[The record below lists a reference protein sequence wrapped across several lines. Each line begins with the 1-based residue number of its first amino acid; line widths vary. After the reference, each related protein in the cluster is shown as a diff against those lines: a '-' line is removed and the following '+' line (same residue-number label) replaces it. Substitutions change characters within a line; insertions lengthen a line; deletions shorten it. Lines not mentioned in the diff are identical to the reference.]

1 MKITQNQYFNKSKSL
16 NRGNKFNI
24 PYEPNYEAK
33 YTCDI
38 SNGYIQSK
46 NLSLFQGVSE
56 ELDCGGNSTFE
67 YAYFLLT
74 NPNKSN
80 VNIYVKNSLISN
92 LSPSPIIVRAFY
104 CVEYVVGNLEKSNF
118 ITITNSNSSGTL
130 PQGKI
135 LFGNDLEKVSGI
147 YGQNLIIS
155 PYNMFNFAE
164 NGGIIISPGFSYL
177 FEISCVNI
185 DITSNFTMSFSWW
198 EENMPSFMD

>member
-24 PYEPNYEAK
+24 PYEPNYETK

-92 LSPSPIIVRAFY
+92 LSPNPIIVRVFY

-118 ITITNSNSSGTL
+118 VICFPSIS
-130 PQGKI
+130 KI
-135 LFGNDLEKVSGI
+135 PMLRRMKEPLS
-147 YGQNLIIS
+147 
-155 PYNMFNFAE
+155 
-164 NGGIIISPGFSYL
+164 
-177 FEISCVNI
+177 
-185 DITSNFTMSFSWW
+185 
-198 EENMPSFMD
+198 

>member
-24 PYEPNYEAK
+24 PYEAK

-38 SNGYIQSK
+38 SNGYIQSQ

-80 VNIYVKNSLISN
+80 VNIYVKK
-92 LSPSPIIVRAFY
+92 
-104 CVEYVVGNLEKSNF
+104 E
-118 ITITNSNSSGTL
+118 TL
-130 PQGKI
+130 H
-135 LFGNDLEKVSGI
+135 
-147 YGQNLIIS
+147 
-155 PYNMFNFAE
+155 
-164 NGGIIISPGFSYL
+164 
-177 FEISCVNI
+177 VNH
-185 DITSNFTMSFSWW
+185 
-198 EENMPSFMD
+198 